1 MPGKPYFEVSLLL
14 GEHLFHLYQDL
25 SELSSFHHDA
35 VRGSHLIINAQ
46 GLDIAGG
53 VVVAGLP
60 GMVVLKNDRSKTC
73 FKTVVTSNDIIAGN
87 DRVLKFYLFIVWLYL
102 FKK

>member
-53 VVVAGLP
+53 VVVAALP
-60 GMVVLKNDRSKTC
+60 GMVVLKRMTGLRPVS
-73 FKTVVTSNDIIAGN
+73 
-87 DRVLKFYLFIVWLYL
+87 RLR
-102 FKK
+102 